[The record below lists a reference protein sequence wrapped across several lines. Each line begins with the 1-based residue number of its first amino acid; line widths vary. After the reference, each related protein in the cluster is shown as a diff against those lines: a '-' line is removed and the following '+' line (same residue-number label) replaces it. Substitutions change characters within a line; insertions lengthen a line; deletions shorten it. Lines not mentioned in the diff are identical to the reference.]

1 MFPFRE
7 LEVHDL
13 FLLDGN
19 ECEKV
24 GDHKYIVYDDLFEP
38 ESMEVAD
45 PNMLVEYVEEEEDD
59 DDYEY
64 EIFFSKLLDL
74 ATFMEENG
82 HENLS
87 TKDLIVFAKAFL
99 EQR

>member
-13 FLLDGN
+13 FLLYGN
-19 ECEKV
+19 ECEKI
-24 GDHKYIVYDDLFEP
+24 GDNKYIVYDDLFEP

-45 PNMLVEYVEEEEDD
+45 PNMLVEYVEEDD
-59 DDYEY
+59 DLEY
-64 EIFFSKLLDL
+64 DIFFSKLLDL